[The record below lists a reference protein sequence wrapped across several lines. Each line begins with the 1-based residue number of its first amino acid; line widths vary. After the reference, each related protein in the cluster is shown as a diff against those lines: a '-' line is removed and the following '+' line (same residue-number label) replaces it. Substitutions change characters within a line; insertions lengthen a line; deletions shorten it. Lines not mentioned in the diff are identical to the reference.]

1 VTSKSVCAVVVTYHP
16 SGAMIENLSEVRSQT
31 QGLVVVD
38 NHSSPE
44 ALGKIRDASR
54 VIGFQV
60 IENDQNLGIAEALN
74 QGVRWARDAGF
85 PWIILFDQDSR
96 LTPHFVENLLETWD
110 AHPQRDR
117 VCSIHP
123 TYYDPEVEVVK
134 DPVGQRASDGGPVTS
149 MTSGALMPVWAFDKL
164 GWFDSDFFID
174 EVDAE
179 YCYRIRAAGYIIA
192 DSKKAVLLHRI
203 GHPERF
209 HFLGFTCRPTNHS
222 VMRRYYMSRNRIVL
236 YRRYF
241 RVFPRFV
248 LQQIHTELIETIK
261 CFVADRDRLRKF
273 RSFLLGSWDGVT
285 GRMGKRE
292 GM

>member
-1 VTSKSVCAVVVTYHP
+1 MSPQSVCAVVVTYHP
-16 SGAMIENLSEVRSQT
+16 SEAMVANLAEVRAQS

-38 NHSSPE
+38 NHSNAE
-44 ALGKIRDASR
+44 ALRQIREASR
-54 VIGFQV
+54 TLGFHL

-74 QGVRWARDAGF
+74 QGVKWARDAGY
-85 PWIILFDQDSR
+85 PWVILFDQDSG
-96 LTPHFVENLLETWD
+96 LTPHFVEYMMETWES
-110 AHPQRDR
+110 HPQRGR
-117 VCSIHP
+117 VCSVHP
-123 TYYDPEVEVVK
+123 TYYDPEVAVVK
-134 DPVGQRASDGGPVTS
+134 DPVQQRASDGGPITS
-149 MTSGALMPVWAFDKL
+149 MTSGALMPVWVFDKL

-192 DSKKAVLLHRI
+192 DSKKAVLVHRT

-222 VMRRYYMSRNRIVL
+222 AMRRYYMSRNRIVL

-248 LQQIHTELIETIK
+248 LQQMHTELIETIK
-261 CFVADRDRLRKF
+261 CFVADRNRLRKF
-273 RSFLLGSWDGVT
+273 RSFLLGSWDGLT

-292 GM
+292 GI